1 MPESDS
7 SQGADAPLS
16 PARSV
21 QLAKQKSLAA
31 VQEIDPGP
39 ILAKQHLMYYRLL
52 KVLFTMAV
60 LLTLTCMINIECVA
74 VCVLMS
80 LAACVWPSWTPKP
93 GICTGSNT
101 VLIRKKKN
109 KTCSESTAFLWEKR
123 LCTLCPSHPLSGVLG
138 SPELVSWVSLQDDDV
153 LSVQKGWFSQ

>member
-93 GICTGSNT
+93 GICTGRNT
-101 VLIRKKKN
+101 VLIRKKKKMRLVGN
-109 KTCSESTAFLWEKR
+109 LLFSCGKRGCALYTHHIHYLES
-123 LCTLCPSHPLSGVLG
+123 
-138 SPELVSWVSLQDDDV
+138 
-153 LSVQKGWFSQ
+153 